1 MTTRRSLIQGATA
14 AMLGAATGSA
24 EALASAASVTGTAV
38 PLEPLLVERL
48 AGELGSRV
56 VAQKLAPWLL
66 DAMLNWSYP
75 QMPVQEADS
84 IVAYSFGNR
93 IPEGALTDAAL
104 PGPIPGPINARLAQ
118 AVVAIRSARNVPVYA
133 QWEIA
138 TLLQDTYRMDRVVPI
153 YPERDASG
161 KEVYLS
167 TEGVAKAV
175 VHHAGSASALG
186 RVAVV
191 GHRDHVKRCII
202 VSRASGMAA
211 AAAVSGVALPIEY
224 DPLSGQAWTRS
235 RDLYLLGDVLAQLA
249 MTRARLLADHD
260 ARS

>member
-14 AMLGAATGSA
+14 AVLSVATGSTQ
-24 EALASAASVTGTAV
+24 ALSAASATGPIA
-38 PLEPLLVERL
+38 PLEPLLIEKL
-48 AGELGSRV
+48 AGELGSQS
-56 VAQKLAPWLL
+56 VAQKLAPLFL

-75 QMPVQEADS
+75 QMPVREADS
-84 IVAYSFGNR
+84 ILAYSFGNR
-93 IPEGALTDAAL
+93 IAEGASAGPAL
-104 PGPIPGPINARLAQ
+104 PGPINASLAR
-118 AVVAIRSARNVPVYA
+118 AVVAIRSVRQVPVYA

-138 TLLQDTYRMDRVVPI
+138 RVLQETYRMDRVVPI
-153 YPERDASG
+153 YPDKDASG

-175 VHHAGSASALG
+175 VHRAGSASALG

-202 VSRASGMAA
+202 VSRAVGIEAA
-211 AAAVSGVALPIEY
+211 AASGIALPVNY

-235 RDLYLLGDVLAQLA
+235 RELYLLGDVLAQLM
-249 MTRARLLADHD
+249 MTRARLLGE
-260 ARS
+260 